1 VASPVTGYGTGPCA
15 DWYPKMENVYR
26 LLRDDVENKGF
37 LSTLCV
43 DLIELRLVF
52 ATFSVSMGRDLPL
65 ISEMM

>member
-1 VASPVTGYGTGPCA
+1 
-15 DWYPKMENVYR
+15 MENVYR

-52 ATFSVSMGRDLPL
+52 ATFSVRWGGIYL
-65 ISEMM
+65 